1 MQKPVHQRMPLLGSY
16 ANGKTLQAHHPPEE
30 TLRESEDRFRRFV
43 EYIPAAVAMVDR
55 ELRYLAVSNRWQLA
69 YGHNSGELIGCSHHE
84 IFPHL
89 PESWHQKAQA
99 CLAGSVEQ
107 CESESCIRIKTSIE
121 WVKWIFQPWRTS
133 EGAIGGLILFTEVL
147 TERKQLEEALQLTQ
161 FAMDRAADAVL
172 WMTADGQ
179 LCYVNEAACRSLGYS
194 RSELLS
200 LTIHDIDLQL
210 PASVWP
216 SHWKAIK
223 QQGSFAFES
232 HHQTKDGRSFP
243 VEVTV
248 NYLQF
253 NGIEY
258 HCAFVRD
265 ISERKAAETALLD
278 AKEQLRAVL
287 DAVPGLVSWVSSDL
301 RYLGV
306 NCHLAAAYKMPAHT
320 FVGKKIG
327 FLETSPK
334 FNDLVC
340 EFFAK
345 PDLTSSQEV
354 TTTVKG
360 VPRTYLI
367 AAQKYQQGK
376 AAVFVGL
383 DITERQTMEVALR
396 RSEEKYRTLTRNFP
410 NGAVVL
416 FDSELRYA
424 LAEGT
429 ELEKMGLS
437 KEAMEGKTLSEVLP
451 PEVCQQVE
459 PHYRA
464 ALAGVAAVSEM
475 TYADQVYLA
484 HTLPLINEHG
494 EVFAG
499 MAMTQNITER
509 KQAEEAL
516 RQSEERFRQQ
526 AGELEQT
533 LSVLQR
539 TQTQLIQTE
548 KMSALGQLVAGVA
561 HEINNPVNFISG
573 NITHASH
580 YTQDLLRLI
589 ALYQTQYPHPGREIE
604 LETEEMGLEFL
615 KKDLPKLLDS
625 MKVGA
630 ERIRDVVKSLRLF
643 SRTDEVEMKPVDI
656 HDGLDSTLLILQ
668 NRLQAKGGRPGIH
681 LIKEYG
687 SLPRVHCYAGQLNQ
701 VFMHLL
707 SNAIDALEECFG
719 SGSGAIANG
728 KGKQEQ
734 SEQPTIRI
742 RTQLL
747 EEGAVAIAIADNGPG
762 MPEEARRGAFDPLY
776 TAKSNGSKS
785 TGLGLS
791 ISHHLVVEKHG
802 GELHCLSE
810 PGGGTEFVIKIPTG
824 QSGC

>member
-1 MQKPVHQRMPLLGSY
+1 MQKPVQQTIPLLGSY
-16 ANGKTLQAHHPPEE
+16 ATGKTLHPDQAPEE

-55 ELRYLAVSNRWQLA
+55 ELHYLAVSRQWQLV
-69 YGHNSGELIGCSHHE
+69 YGNSSTDLIGRSHSE

-99 CLAGSVEQ
+99 CLVGAAEQ
-107 CESESCIRIKTSIE
+107 GESESCIRIKTSIE
-121 WVKWIFQPWRTS
+121 WVKWIFQPWKTS
-133 EGAIGGLILFTEVL
+133 EGAIGGLILFTEVV

-161 FAMDRAADAVL
+161 FAMDGAADAVL
-172 WMTADGQ
+172 WMTGDGR
-179 LCYVNEAACRSLGYS
+179 LCYVNEAACRSLDYL
-194 RSELLS
+194 RSELLG
-200 LTIHDIDLQL
+200 LTIHDIDLEL
-210 PASVWP
+210 PAAVWP
-216 SHWKAIK
+216 THWRAVK
-223 QQGSFAFES
+223 QQGSFTFES
-232 HHQTKDGRSFP
+232 RHKAKGDRTFP

-253 NGIEY
+253 NGLEY
-258 HCAFVRD
+258 HCAFIRD
-265 ISERKAAETALLD
+265 ISERKAAELALKD
-278 AKEQLRAVL
+278 AKEQLQAVL

-301 RYLGV
+301 DYLGV
-306 NCHLAAAYKMPAHT
+306 NRHLAAAYKLPAHT
-320 FVGKKIG
+320 FIGQKIG

-340 EFFAK
+340 DFFTS
-345 PDLTSSQEV
+345 PDWTASQEV

-367 AAQKYQQGK
+367 VAQKYHHGK

-383 DITERQTMEVALR
+383 DITDRQRMEAALR

-416 FDSELRYA
+416 FDPELRYT

-437 KEAMEGKTLSEVLP
+437 QAAMEGKTLSEVFP
-451 PEVCQQVE
+451 PSVCQQIE

-464 ALAGVAAVSEM
+464 ALAGVTAVSEM
-475 TYADQVYLA
+475 AYANQIYLA

-509 KQAEEAL
+509 KQAEAAL
-516 RQSEERFRQQ
+516 KQSEERFRQQ
-526 AGELEQT
+526 AMELEEA

-580 YTQDLLRLI
+580 YTEDLLRLI
-589 ALYQTQYPHPGREIE
+589 ALYQKQYPHPGQEIE
-604 LETEEMGLEFL
+604 SQTEEMGLNFL

-656 HDGLDSTLLILQ
+656 HEGIDSTVLILQ
-668 NRLQAKGGRPGIH
+668 NRLQAKGGRPGIA

-687 SLPRVHCYAGQLNQ
+687 NLPRVQCYAGQLNQ

-707 SNAIDALEECFG
+707 SNAIDALEEG
-719 SGSGAIANG
+719 YGRQNSSPN
-728 KGKQEQ
+728 
-734 SEQPTIRI
+734 PTLRI
-742 RTQLL
+742 RTEVLG
-747 EEGAVAIAIADNGPG
+747 EEMVAITISDNSPG
-762 MPEEARRGAFDPLY
+762 MPEEVRRSVFDPLY
-776 TAKSNGSKS
+776 TTKLYGKS

-802 GELHCLSE
+802 GELQCFSE
-810 PGGGTEFVIKIPTG
+810 LGRGTEFVIKIPLRKFN
-824 QSGC
+824 